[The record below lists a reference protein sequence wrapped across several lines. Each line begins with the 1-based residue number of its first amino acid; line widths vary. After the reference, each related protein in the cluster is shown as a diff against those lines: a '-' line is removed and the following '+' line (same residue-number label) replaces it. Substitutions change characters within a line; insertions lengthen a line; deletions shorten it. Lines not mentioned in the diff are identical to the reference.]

1 MRRCVG
7 AIATAVAL
15 ACAGSSG
22 SPGGGNRLPV
32 DPDGGSPNGGPP
44 APVLAGGGDWPQ
56 YRAEVRGTS
65 SIDGTWT
72 AAQVADLAPLWTVS
86 VPDLLDGNPAVFGY
100 TQPIVAADTVYLTLA
115 FNARL
120 VALDPRN
127 QKLRWSRSFDADVTT
142 SCGGTFHRGFW
153 AAPALV
159 AGVLYVAASDG
170 HVYALDPQTGAVQWS
185 VAVADPSAAGHGEFL
200 QSSPAVSPALG
211 KLYVGVASSDHCD
224 EVAGRIVS
232 VDLATHAAQSAALVA
247 PGQRGAGIWSSISI
261 DEPAGIVYATTA
273 NRIGDASAEPNAQ
286 AIVKLDART
295 LSIVDRW
302 QDPTTLENS
311 DFGSSPTLFVDS
323 GGTALV
329 AAANKD
335 GWLYVLRADALSRG
349 PVWKAQIAVI
359 DPFQPTQGG
368 DPSAGFGSIVSPTFA
383 NGVLYA
389 AGGRTPSSDPGSVV
403 AFEPTTGAVRWR
415 HVTPGYVIAA
425 MPAIGD
431 LLVVESTSTD
441 NQRSWL
447 DVLDARSGALLR
459 QFAHNNAT
467 YAAPSVGRGLVL
479 WIDAF
484 GVLTVLASPSLH
496 P

>member
-1 MRRCVG
+1 MRRCLG
-7 AIATAVAL
+7 AVAAAFAL
-15 ACAGSSG
+15 ACSSA
-22 SPGGGNRLPV
+22 PGTTGNGAIQLPADGGM
-32 DPDGGSPNGGPP
+32 PDGGPP
-44 APVLAGGGDWPQ
+44 PPPLTGGGDWLQ

-72 AAQVADLAPLWTVS
+72 AAQVADLAPLWTVR
-86 VPDLLDGNPAVFGY
+86 VPDLIDGNPTVFGY
-100 TQPIVAADTVYLTLA
+100 TQPIVSADTVYLTLA
-115 FNARL
+115 FDARV
-120 VALDPRN
+120 VALDARN
-127 QKLRWSRSFDADVTT
+127 QKLRWSRSFPAEVTT
-142 SCGGTFHRGFW
+142 TCGGTLHRGFW

-170 HVYALDPQTGAVQWS
+170 HVYALDPNDGSVEWA

-200 QSSPAVSPALG
+200 QSSPAVSTSLG

-232 VDLATHAAQSAALVA
+232 VDLATHTAQSAALVG
-247 PGQRGAGIWSSISI
+247 PGQRGGGIWSSISI
-261 DEPAGIVYATTA
+261 DERGAAVFASTA
-273 NRIGDASAEPNAQ
+273 NRIGDLSAEPNAQ
-286 AIVKLDART
+286 AIVKFDART
-295 LSIVDRW
+295 LAVVDRW

-311 DFGSSPTLFVDS
+311 DFGSSPTLFADLS
-323 GGTALV
+323 GTSLV

-335 GWLYVLRADALSRG
+335 GWLYVLRSDALSRG

-359 DPFQPTQGG
+359 DPSQPTQGG

-383 NGVLYA
+383 NGLLYA
-389 AGGRTPSSDPGSVV
+389 AGGRTPSGDPGSVV
-403 AFEPTTGAVRWR
+403 AFDPTTGAVAWK

-425 MPAIGD
+425 MPAVGD

-447 DVLDARSGALLR
+447 DVLDAHSGALLR

-479 WIDAF
+479 WVDAF
-484 GVLTVLASPSLH
+484 GVLTVLASPSMH